1 MATDVIMP
9 ALGMAQEK
17 GTLVTWL
24 KKAGDAVKKGEPL
37 MEVETDKAT
46 VEVEAPASGVLQ
58 NVTAKEGDEVP
69 VGKTIAVIAAAGEA
83 SAKESKAPHPS
94 PLPKGEG
101 IKWQAKD
108 KSKEAAAS
116 AAAAPHPLPRGDG
129 RGEGAREP
137 LESGR
142 IAASPAARRIA
153 KENNV
158 DLSSLKGTGPDG
170 SIVAADVA
178 RPGGAP
184 QERPAGGPA
193 RVKETLPLSG
203 MRRIVAK
210 RMTESKQTAP
220 HFYLGVDVDM
230 SAVEK
235 RRGELKRNGGAVVPS
250 INDFI
255 LAAVAKALRDF
266 PALNA
271 SFTDEGVKIF
281 ADINIGMAVALDE
294 GLVVPVIRNA
304 DTLSLE
310 QIAEQS
316 RALAEK
322 AQKKKLFPLDYEG
335 GTFTVS
341 NLGMLGVES
350 FTAIINP
357 PECAILAVGRVAPRV
372 VAVDGGIAARPMMT
386 MNLSADHRVVDGA
399 YGARFLQQVN
409 RSLEQLLL

>member
-1 MATDVIMP
+1 
-9 ALGMAQEK
+9 
-17 GTLVTWL
+17 
-24 KKAGDAVKKGEPL
+24 
-37 MEVETDKAT
+37 
-46 VEVEAPASGVLQ
+46 
-58 NVTAKEGDEVP
+58 
-69 VGKTIAVIAAAGEA
+69 
-83 SAKESKAPHPS
+83 
-94 PLPKGEG
+94 
-101 IKWQAKD
+101 
-108 KSKEAAAS
+108 
-116 AAAAPHPLPRGDG
+116 
-129 RGEGAREP
+129 
-137 LESGR
+137 
-142 IAASPAARRIA
+142 
-153 KENNV
+153 
-158 DLSSLKGTGPDG
+158 LKGTGPDG
-170 SIVAADVA
+170 SVVAADVA
-178 RPGGAP
+178 RAGGAP

-193 RVKETLPLSG
+193 RVKETVPLSG

-210 RMTESKQTAP
+210 RMTESKQAAP

-235 RRGELKRNGGAVVPS
+235 RRGELKQNGGAVVPS

-281 ADINIGMAVALDE
+281 ADINIGVAVALDE

-341 NLGMLGVES
+341 NLGMLGVAS

-409 RSLEQLLL
+409 RFLEQLLL